1 MPEGPEVRREA
12 DAIARALRGRPIVR
26 ADYRVPGLHDRARV
40 LEGARVTRAWS
51 RGKAMLIAFDTGLVH
66 YSHNQLYGRWVVAP
80 ANREPD
86 AGRTVRVVLAT
97 TRRAAILY
105 SATDVA
111 LIAHT
116 DLEAHPFLARLGPDA
131 LDRATTPVA
140 IAARLADRRFARRT
154 LGHLLLDQA
163 FVAGIGNYLR
173 SDILH
178 AAGLRA
184 GDRPAD
190 LGRDAIARLTH
201 AILALPRQSYRT
213 AGVTNDALRE
223 RRLEA
228 EGLSFEARRFLVYAR
243 EGRPCW
249 TCGMPIRRAD
259 AGGRGWF
266 YCPRC
271 QPASRA
277 RRR

>member
-80 ANREPD
+80 ADREPD

-111 LIAHT
+111 LIAHA
-116 DLEAHPFLARLGPDA
+116 DLEAHPFLARHL
-131 LDRATTPVA
+131 
-140 IAARLADRRFARRT
+140 AR
-154 LGHLLLDQA
+154 
-163 FVAGIGNYLR
+163 
-173 SDILH
+173 
-178 AAGLRA
+178 
-184 GDRPAD
+184 
-190 LGRDAIARLTH
+190 
-201 AILALPRQSYRT
+201 
-213 AGVTNDALRE
+213 
-223 RRLEA
+223 
-228 EGLSFEARRFLVYAR
+228 
-243 EGRPCW
+243 
-249 TCGMPIRRAD
+249 
-259 AGGRGWF
+259 
-266 YCPRC
+266 CPRRR
-271 QPASRA
+271 PRA
-277 RRR
+277 NVVGGAHATLVG